1 MGPLRGALAMGWLA
15 GALLALSSCASSPGG
30 GVTHVVRSGET
41 LYRISRY
48 YEVPLDRVIRT
59 NRIRD
64 VAAVPVGSTLW
75 IPGAR
80 KASASQPLPLVRTA
94 AVSASTGS
102 SGARRETSLNL
113 RWPVRGSLSSRF
125 GWRRGRPHEGID
137 IPARRGTPIRAAQAG
152 RVIHSGSGLGDYGR
166 VVIVKHAGPYKTVYA
181 HNHRNRVREGQF
193 VEKGEVIAEVGTT
206 GNASGPHLHFEL
218 RRGAKPLDPLLYLP

>member
-1 MGPLRGALAMGWLA
+1 MGWLA
-15 GALLALSSCASSPGG
+15 GALLALASCASSPGG
-30 GVTHVVRSGET
+30 GVTHVVRPGET
-41 LYRISRY
+41 IYRISRY
-48 YEVPLDRVIRT
+48 YVVPIDRVIRT

-64 VAAVPVGSTLW
+64 VAAIPVGSKLW

-80 KASASQPLPLVRTA
+80 KPTASYPLPLVRTG
-94 AVSASTGS
+94 AVSSSTGS
-102 SGARRETSLNL
+102 SGARRETSLDL
-113 RWPVRGSLSSRF
+113 RWPVRGRLSSGF
-125 GWRRGRPHEGID
+125 GWRHGRPHQGID

-181 HNHRNRVREGQF
+181 HNHRNRVRKGQF
-193 VEKGEVIAEVGTT
+193 VEKGEVIAEVGTS

>member
-1 MGPLRGALAMGWLA
+1 MGSLRGALAVGCLA
-15 GALLALSSCASSPGG
+15 GALLALSGCASSSGR

-48 YEVPLDRVIRT
+48 YEVPLGRVIRT

-64 VAAVPVGSTLW
+64 VAAVPVGSKLW

-80 KASASQPLPLVRTA
+80 RPTASHPLPLVRTA

-102 SGARRETSLNL
+102 SSARRETSLDL
-113 RWPVRGSLSSRF
+113 RWPIRGSLSSRF

-137 IPARRGTPIRAAQAG
+137 IPARRGTPIRAAEAG

-181 HNHRNRVREGQF
+181 HNSKNRVRKGQF

>member
-1 MGPLRGALAMGWLA
+1 MGPLKGALAMGGLA
-15 GALLALSSCASSPGG
+15 GALLALSGCASSSGG

-64 VAAVPVGSTLW
+64 VAAVPVGSKLW

-80 KASASQPLPLVRTA
+80 KATASHPLPLVRTA
-94 AVSASTGS
+94 VVSAPVGA
-102 SGARRETSLNL
+102 SGARRETGLDL
-113 RWPVRGSLSSRF
+113 RWPVRGRLSSGF

-137 IPARRGTPIRAAQAG
+137 IPARRGTPIRAAEAG

-181 HNHRNRVREGQF
+181 HNRKNRVRKGQF

>member
-1 MGPLRGALAMGWLA
+1 MGPLRGSLAAGWFA
-15 GALLALSSCASSPGG
+15 GALLALSGCASSSGG

-64 VAAVPVGSTLW
+64 VGNVPVGSKLW

-80 KASASQPLPLVRTA
+80 KATASHPLPLVRTA
-94 AVSASTGS
+94 VVSTPASV
-102 SGARRETSLNL
+102 SGARRETGLDL
-113 RWPVRGSLSSRF
+113 RWPLQGRLSSGF
-125 GWRRGRPHEGID
+125 GWRRGGRHEGID
-137 IPARRGTPIRAAQAG
+137 IPARRGTPIRAAEAG

-181 HNHRNRVREGQF
+181 HNRKNRVRKGQF

-218 RRGAKPLDPLLYLP
+218 RRGAQPIDPLLHLP